1 MATVTR
7 IADSAMPIAMDWHLD
22 SVVAHLRELRKA
34 SLAAR
39 QRLGKPVKLPSRT
52 ALADVVEQLSAALF
66 PNRLSSRTLA
76 HENENIDYFVG
87 HTIDTALHELAAQ
100 VLRELQFVSGQE
112 GTNEGQHNQV
122 VEIVR
127 EFASNLPAIRALLE
141 TDIYAAFEGDPAA
154 RGGARSGRTSDECR
168 PDTH

>member
-22 SVVAHLRELRKA
+22 SVVPQLRELRKA

-76 HENENIDYFVG
+76 HENENID
-87 HTIDTALHELAAQ
+87 
-100 VLRELQFVSGQE
+100 
-112 GTNEGQHNQV
+112 
-122 VEIVR
+122 
-127 EFASNLPAIRALLE
+127 
-141 TDIYAAFEGDPAA
+141 
-154 RGGARSGRTSDECR
+154 
-168 PDTH
+168 